1 MSAATA
7 GMLAILHEYAGI
19 TLGQIL
25 SIALPSFFMAA
36 IVTSFSV
43 YKRGKEL
50 EDDPEFQRRVAAG
63 EYEFMH
69 TEQKKNMSLHQVQ
82 EKGLLFLP

>member
-1 MSAATA
+1 
-7 GMLAILHEYAGI
+7 
-19 TLGQIL
+19 
-25 SIALPSFFMAA
+25 MAA

-69 TEQKKNMSLHQVQ
+69 TEQKKNMSLHQC
-82 EKGLLFLP
+82 KKRGCYFCHRSRAGPYSRIFY